1 MDLYG
6 FSEQCS
12 LNIPEKLVNTEDF
25 FQKKT
30 NWTFCAKGLSLNVN
44 LNNEV
49 QCQMSILGNTK

>member
-1 MDLYG
+1 MDSVNNVHWTY
-6 FSEQCS
+6 
-12 LNIPEKLVNTEDF
+12 LVNTD
-25 FQKKT
+25 KI

>member
-12 LNIPEKLVNTEDF
+12 LNIPEKLVNTD
-25 FQKKT
+25 KI
-30 NWTFCAKGLSLNVN
+30 NWTFCAKGLSLHVS